1 MAGWTTLEKLLK
13 GEIIQREEEGCD
25 VTGFAKRLEE
35 AAGDN
40 GRLNRLYDELM
51 ELKPGEDF
59 PFEEPDSLE
68 EIRACQPKAE
78 PWKPAAGEIDYDFF
92 YGAWLGRCCGCA
104 LGKPLETGVFMSGKD
119 GIPGWKLAYEW
130 SRQAGQYPVKTYTPI
145 ASPAGS
151 VYGIETVD
159 YGRKST
165 LENIEYMETDD
176 DIRYTVLGLKLM
188 EEKGTDFTTLD
199 VGHFWL
205 ANLPYEMVCT
215 AEKQAYLNLCQEYDL
230 LKEGKEEEFIQWVRS
245 YRNPYRE
252 WIGAQIRVDGYA
264 YGAAGN
270 PGLAAELAFK
280 DASLSH
286 VKNGIYGAMFC
297 SAMIAAAFTE
307 KDNRKIIEAGLS
319 QIPVNSRLAADIKTA
334 VRIAESAKS
343 QLELLEKIWNEFA
356 HYNAV
361 HTNNNAALCAAAILF
376 AGDDFETAITT
387 AVLGGWDTDCNGATV
402 GSVMGAKLGAGKIPE
417 RWKAPLHDTLYS
429 AVPGFHPIAISECA
443 KRSQDV
449 YRKVTQK

>member
-25 VTGFAKRLEE
+25 VTGFAQRLEE

-51 ELKPGEDF
+51 ELKPGEEF

-68 EIRACQPKAE
+68 EIRACQPKAG

-130 SRQAGQYPVKTYTPI
+130 FRQAGQYPVKTYTPI

-245 YRNPYRE
+245 YRNPCLLY
-252 WIGAQIRVDGYA
+252 
-264 YGAAGN
+264 
-270 PGLAAELAFK
+270 
-280 DASLSH
+280 
-286 VKNGIYGAMFC
+286 
-297 SAMIAAAFTE
+297 T
-307 KDNRKIIEAGLS
+307 
-319 QIPVNSRLAADIKTA
+319 SRC
-334 VRIAESAKS
+334 V
-343 QLELLEKIWNEFA
+343 
-356 HYNAV
+356 
-361 HTNNNAALCAAAILF
+361 
-376 AGDDFETAITT
+376 
-387 AVLGGWDTDCNGATV
+387 
-402 GSVMGAKLGAGKIPE
+402 
-417 RWKAPLHDTLYS
+417 
-429 AVPGFHPIAISECA
+429 
-443 KRSQDV
+443 
-449 YRKVTQK
+449 